1 MKQYCIYRRL
11 LIVDEDDDLFVPFHL
26 LMYTAIASVLESYE
40 AKDNPFT
47 SHNSQLLIW
56 QRCNFKGCE
65 TWNEVQYAL
74 AHYVT
79 NLSQYIVFVMV
90 IPGIKSFLRI
100 IQHEEKKVYIFS
112 TLLSLESFMKYNQD
126 TFCHYDLDID
136 ICGFTAHSL
145 ASGCPRCKDNYHK
158 LSSNKQHDKDCSYY
172 TKILPNS
179 YAIQQLVDD
188 KYHELGLLQAA
199 VINMYEAV
207 IRNAEDG
214 NGCVVLPPPT
224 MTYTTQRRKK
234 NSFMLCEFSN
244 ALNNDLF
251 SVWLS
256 KVETVNVST
265 ELYVEFEL
273 SFAINVSVQL
283 QIIVFISTVLFPQ
296 RTTNS

>member
-56 QRCNFKGCE
+56 KCFNFKGCE
-65 TWNEVQYAL
+65 TWNDVRCSL

-79 NLSQYIVFVMV
+79 NLSQYIIFVMV
-90 IPGIKSFLRI
+90 IPGIKSFLRV
-100 IQHEEKKVYIFS
+100 IQHEEKKVYMFS
-112 TLLSLESFMKYNQD
+112 TLLSLECFMKYNKD
-126 TFCHYDLDID
+126 MFCHYDLDID

-145 ASGCPRCKDNYHK
+145 ASGCPRCKDNYHM
-158 LSSNKQHDKDCSYY
+158 LSSNKQHDKVCSYY

-179 YAIQQLVDD
+179 YAIQQLLDD
-188 KYHELGLLQAA
+188 KSAELGLLQAA

-207 IRNAEDG
+207 IRHAEDG

-234 NSFMLCEFSN
+234 NSFMLCECSN
-244 ALNNDLF
+244 ALNKDSF

-265 ELYVEFEL
+265 D
-273 SFAINVSVQL
+273 SVL
-283 QIIVFISTVLFPQ
+283 
-296 RTTNS
+296 